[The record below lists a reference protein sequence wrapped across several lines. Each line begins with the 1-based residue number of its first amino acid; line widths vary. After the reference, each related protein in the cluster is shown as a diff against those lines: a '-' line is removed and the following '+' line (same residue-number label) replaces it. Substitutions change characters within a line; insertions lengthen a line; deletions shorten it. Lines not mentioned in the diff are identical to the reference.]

1 MALQTTGSAGLSDE
15 AKTFYDRQLL
25 ERTVP
30 RLLHGMFGQVKT
42 IPAKGGKTIEW
53 RKFAALSTATTALVE
68 GTLYNDLKNIVV
80 SAITGTV
87 AQYGDAVGF
96 SDLVDV
102 VSIDPLLAET
112 TKILAEQAGQT
123 IDELTRDV
131 LAAGT
136 TKEFANQASAR
147 TDITTTDNFLQM
159 DGAGSTVAGGDL
171 NDLRLIV
178 LQMEL
183 NRARRIGGFY
193 QVITHPRV
201 MFDIQGTTE
210 WRELQ
215 LYNQTNR
222 IIDGSVGEIYGLKFW
237 TTDVAKVFTAGGSGS
252 IDVYSMLVFGE
263 DAFGTVKLSEGNL
276 QTIFKPLGSA
286 GTQDPLDQQQTLGW
300 KVTFGTKILQQLF
313 MLRYECDVS
322 TA

>member
-1 MALQTTGSAGLSDE
+1 MGLQTTGSAGLSVE

-30 RLLHGMFGQVKT
+30 KLLHTKFGQVKS
-42 IPAKGGKTIEW
+42 IPDKGGKTIEW
-53 RKFAALSTATTALVE
+53 RKFAALSTATTPLVE

-80 SAITGTV
+80 TAITGTV
-87 AQYGDAVGF
+87 DQYGDAVGF
-96 SDLVDV
+96 SDVVDV

-112 TKILAEQAGQT
+112 TKILAEQASQT
-123 IDELTRDV
+123 IDEITRDALNAGLTV
-131 LAAGT
+131 EYANLAANRAAVAAG
-136 TKEFANQASAR
+136 
-147 TDITTTDNFLQM
+147 DNFLQM
-159 DGAGSTVAGGDL
+159 DGAGGAATGGDL

-178 LQMEL
+178 LTMEL

-222 IIDGSVGEIYGLKFW
+222 IVDGSVGEIYGLKFW
-237 TTDVAKVFTAGGSGS
+237 TTDVAKVFAGEGASG
-252 IDVYSMLVFGE
+252 IDVYTMLVFGE

-276 QTIFKPLGSA
+276 ETIFKPLGSA
-286 GTQDPLDQQQTLGW
+286 GTMDPLNQQQTLGW
-300 KVTFGTKILQQLF
+300 KVTFGTKILQDAF